1 MNMLE
6 TLGTLVAIGTF
17 VFWCDVTDSW
27 RKVFL
32 RNKLASWLQRASDP
46 VRAGLSGP
54 NDRQAL
60 EFEVIVNKGKTSA
73 ENLKVQRLLP
83 MGSR

>member
-27 RKVFL
+27 KNVFL
-32 RNKLASWLQRASDP
+32 RNKLASWLRRAFGSGAN
-46 VRAGLSGP
+46 RAKWAQE
-54 NDRQAL
+54 RQAV
-60 EFEVIVNKGKTSA
+60 EFEVS
-73 ENLKVQRLLP
+73 
-83 MGSR
+83 

>member
-6 TLGTLVAIGTF
+6 ILGTLVAIGTF

-27 RKVFL
+27 KNVFL
-32 RNKLASWLQRASDP
+32 RNKLASWLRRALDP

-60 EFEVIVNKGKTSA
+60 EFEVS
-73 ENLKVQRLLP
+73 
-83 MGSR
+83 

>member
-27 RKVFL
+27 KNVFL
-32 RNKLASWLQRASDP
+32 RNKLASWLRRALDP
-46 VRAGLSGP
+46 VRTGLSGLKRGKP
-54 NDRQAL
+54 LNSRYL
-60 EFEVIVNKGKTSA
+60 EQG
-73 ENLKVQRLLP
+73 
-83 MGSR
+83 